1 MQGYELA
8 VILMGSLTGILTS
21 YTDVKTG
28 FIFDSHV
35 FPTLSLVERLFG
47 HEEGEEEVDLPRWL
61 GKIIVPTA
69 EFGVL
74 LYAYLGIRGQTPP
87 LAGLIGLIVGF
98 AIGMVLYYAGAWASG
113 DVVVLAAF
121 SALLPYPL
129 SLVRVAAPYETAY
142 PLYPL
147 AVLFNSILAVF
158 PFLFFYALG
167 IVVKKGKTKRI
178 REVFVDGVSLSLEV
192 SLWFMAGIAVAVALS
207 NYGFG
212 LSAAVRYGLAL
223 LVVAVFG
230 KYRRAGD
237 LIGLASLAYLS
248 YITGL
253 DAVEAFLKL
262 IVVMYS
268 FKVFFSTVK
277 VLREEALVEE
287 VPVEE
292 LREWDILGETIYIE
306 GENVRRDRRGFF
318 EVLKE
323 GLRTGKLQVERGE
336 VVASPSAE
344 GLSGE
349 QIERLKKLVEEG
361 KIENRFLR
369 KKAMPFAPS
378 IFAGFLISALWGD
391 LFWWLVLKTAGL

>member
-8 VILMGSLTGILTS
+8 VILIGSLTGILTS

-35 FPTLSLVERLFG
+35 FPTLSIVERLFG
-47 HEEGEEEVDLPRWL
+47 HEEGEEEVNLPRWL
-61 GKIIVPTA
+61 GRIVVPTA

-74 LYAYLGIRGQTPP
+74 LYVYLGIRGQAPP

-98 AIGMVLYYAGAWASG
+98 AMGMVLYYAGAWASG

-129 SLVRVAAPYETAY
+129 SFVRVAAPYETAY

-167 IVVKKGKTKRI
+167 IVVKKGEMKRI

-212 LSAAVRYGLAL
+212 LSAPVRYGLAL

-230 KYRRAGD
+230 KYRKVGD
-237 LIGLASLAYLS
+237 IIGLASLAYLS
-248 YITGL
+248 YLVGL
-253 DAVEAFLKL
+253 DAVTAFLKL
-262 IVVMYS
+262 IAVMYS

-318 EVLKE
+318 EVLRE